1 MRYNA
6 QHFSNQKDLTMKQYS
21 KRTAVFHWLIFL
33 LVVAA
38 FFVGHE
44 LGESKDAAQKLSM
57 FPLHFLA
64 GDLIL
69 LLTLVRIYFRKK
81 DGEPAPANAN
91 PLLNK
96 IAAATHGLLNISVIA
111 VVISGMVTAAT
122 SGVIE
127 ALKKSD
133 PNLVPDFSTV
143 GAKAYHELFI
153 GVLLLLVVFHVLAAA
168 YHQLIVKDNLMRRIM
183 IKRFQD

>member
-1 MRYNA
+1 MRTT
-6 QHFSNQKDLTMKQYS
+6 FPTSKDRIMKQYS
-21 KRTAVFHWLIFL
+21 KRTALLHWLIFL

-38 FFVGHE
+38 FF
-44 LGESKDAAQKLSM
+44 LGENLAESENAARKLSLL
-57 FPLHFLA
+57 PVHFLT
-64 GDLIL
+64 GDLIFIL
-69 LLTLVRIYFRKK
+69 VLVRIYLRKK

-96 IAAATHGLLNISVIA
+96 LATATHGLLNISLIA
-111 VVISGMVTAAT
+111 VAITGMVTVAA

-133 PNLVPDFSTV
+133 PSLLPDFEKV
-143 GAKAYHELFI
+143 GAREVHELFV
-153 GVLLLLVVFHVLAAA
+153 GVMLLLLAFHIVAAV
-168 YHQLIVKDNLMRRIM
+168 YHQFIVKDNLMRRIM

>member
-1 MRYNA
+1 
-6 QHFSNQKDLTMKQYS
+6 MKQYS
-21 KRTAVFHWLIFL
+21 KRTAILHWLIFL

-38 FFVGHE
+38 FFLGHQ
-44 LGESKDAAQKLSM
+44 LDESKDGAQKLTL
-57 FPLHFLA
+57 FPFHFLI

-69 LLTLVRIYFRKK
+69 ILVLVRIYFRKV

-96 IAAATHGLLNISVIA
+96 VAAATHMLLNLSLIA
-111 VVISGMVTAAT
+111 TAITGGITVVT

-133 PNLVPDFSTV
+133 PTLIPDFEHV
-143 GAKAYHELFI
+143 GAKEFHELFI
-153 GVLLLLVVFHVLAAA
+153 TVMLLLLAFHVVAAL
-168 YHQLIVKDNLMRRIM
+168 YHQFIVRDNLIRRIM
-183 IKRFQD
+183 IKRLND